1 MAITPHKE
9 MLKHRDEAFSDN
21 DCYDACSEDRQKF
34 YITGAW
40 WQGSHRKQFK
50 NRPKPEFNKL
60 WRPINRLIGDINDM
74 ELNSLIISNS
84 DEATDEGAELLQK
97 RWRNDFQSSEGI
109 EASENANSEAI
120 IGGFGC
126 VKVVSK
132 YEDEEDPDEDKQY
145 LTMEIVQDASNSV
158 RFGAEAIR
166 KDKSDAIRA
175 WHVIKGNNE
184 AFKKQFNVDRIVS
197 FPVDSP
203 GFYNVERYSE
213 DKDTYLA
220 HYYEVIEKNL
230 TEYDF
235 SPMYDDGTELKIT
248 AGDGIKST
256 DGRKFTRDEL
266 KEMRA
271 IYAEEMGEEPNT
283 RRYKTKY
290 VMYALADGEK
300 YLTKPQKMPF
310 KRVPLI
316 PRYAYYTLL
325 EGEEYFCGEI
335 RKQLDHE
342 MFHNYFG
349 SALMQIMA
357 KPQVG
362 KPEYLREQIAKH
374 AQQRARDD
382 IDNLPY
388 LVSDPVR
395 DGNKNIV
402 HMGPVAQHQPPQIGS
417 GLATAGQF
425 LQQGLQE
432 FASSGQT
439 TVPSNASGEA
449 IQQVNERQDDTFLPI
464 VKNILHSIK
473 GACECWIPAA
483 QTIYFSNQRRL
494 RVMEV
499 DGKYGQITTMEMM
512 ETNDGRYGPYG
523 NTTPGRYAVRVEQ
536 GEAYKDQRT
545 AERETN
551 LEMLQYVGTDT
562 EFGQLIAMN
571 AMTLTNGEGG
581 DMMRRV
587 ARFKMLDTMIAM
599 QIPFDPKTIGDMSEE
614 EIQYVQVRSQ
624 QIQQQ
629 QQQALA
635 EQQAVLQQTAIAEG
649 QARLMEGQAALQNE
663 QNDAVKN
670 QIAYE
675 KLQNDRIKLGID
687 ARKAG
692 ADIEKIES
700 ETVKNQIDTAE
711 RLSQA
716 VRIQ

>member
-9 MLKHRDEAFSDN
+9 MLKHRDEAFSYN

-34 YITGAW
+34 YISGAW
-40 WQGSHRKQFK
+40 WQGSHKKQFK

-74 ELNSLIISNS
+74 ELNSVIISDS
-84 DEATDEGAELLQK
+84 DDATDEGAELMQK
-97 RWRNDFQSSEGI
+97 RWRNDFQTSEGI

-126 VKVVSK
+126 VKVVAK
-132 YEDEEDPDEDKQY
+132 YEDEENPDETKQR
-145 LTMEIVQDASNSV
+145 LCLEIVHDASNSV
-158 RFGAEAIR
+158 RFGAEAIK
-166 KDKSDAIRA
+166 KDKSDAIRG
-175 WHVIKGNNE
+175 WHLIKGNNK
-184 AFKKQFNVDRIVS
+184 ALKKQFNVDRVVS
-197 FPVDSP
+197 FPESAP
-203 GFYNVERYSE
+203 GYYNIDRYDE
-213 DKDTYLA
+213 TKDTYVA

-235 SPMYDDGTELKIT
+235 SPLLPLKIT
-248 AGDGIKST
+248 SGDGIKG
-256 DGRKFTRDEL
+256 DNGKKYTRDEL
-266 KEMRA
+266 KEMRE
-271 IYAEEMGEEPNT
+271 IYEQEMGEEPNT

-316 PRYAYYTLL
+316 PRYAYHTVLD
-325 EGEEYFCGEI
+325 GEEFFCGEI

-382 IDNLPY
+382 IDNLPF

-395 DGNKNIV
+395 DANNNIV
-402 HMGPVAQHQPPQIGS
+402 QMGPVAQHQPPQIGS

-432 FASSGQT
+432 FASTGQT
-439 TVPSNASGEA
+439 TLPANTSGEA
-449 IQQVNERQDDTFLPI
+449 VQQVNQRQDDTFLPI

-473 GACECWIPAA
+473 GVCECWIPAA
-483 QTIYFSNQRRL
+483 QKLYFSMQRKL

-499 DGKYGQITTMEMM
+499 DGSYARVETMGMM
-512 ETNDGRYGPYG
+512 RGMDGSYGPYA
-523 NTTPGRYAVRVEQ
+523 NTAPGKYSVRVEQ

-545 AERETN
+545 AERENN
-551 LEMLQYVGTDT
+551 LQMLQYVGTDT

-581 DMMRRV
+581 DMMRRI
-587 ARFKMLDTMIAM
+587 ARYKMIDMMIAM
-599 QIPFDPKTIGDMSEE
+599 QVPFDPENEE
-614 EIQYVQVRSQ
+614 EAQYAQVKMQ
-624 QIQQQ
+624 QIQIQQQ
-629 QQQALA
+629 AAAAQQQ
-635 EQQAVLQQTAIAEG
+635 QVLQQTAIAEG

-670 QIAYE
+670 RIAYE
-675 KLQNDRIKLGID
+675 KLLNDRAKLQID
-687 ARKAG
+687 AQKAG
-692 ADIEKIES
+692 ADIDKTIS
-700 ETVKNQIDTAE
+700 ETNKNQVEMATKLAE
-711 RLSQA
+711 SL
-716 VRIQ
+716 RI